1 MELVS
6 ETLYKSILQKN
17 RYIIDKLKEICYQK
31 SGVKVEGNSFYD
43 HNNMVIENGS
53 LLPKQMNLFTL
64 GRTATNVM
72 EIGFNAG
79 HSCLLF
85 LLANSTS
92 KITLFDICEH
102 AYTRPCYEYLQS
114 IFPNRIS
121 LIEGDSTITVPDY
134 YSKNAHTKFD
144 LVHIDG
150 CHIPTIAKKDIENSL
165 ITTSDILVLDDT
177 NLPQLN
183 SLFDSLIKENCF
195 EEVFLYETVKYQ
207 HRIARRVDM
216 I

>member
-6 ETLYKSILQKN
+6 ETLYKSTLEKH
-17 RYIIDKLKEICYQK
+17 RYILDTLKQICYDK
-31 SGVKVEGNSFYD
+31 CGSKVEGNSFYA
-43 HNNMVIENGS
+43 HNSMVTEHAD

-64 GRTATNVM
+64 GQSATNIM

-85 LLANSTS
+85 LLANPTST
-92 KITLFDICEH
+92 ITLFDLCEH

-114 IFPNRIS
+114 IFPDRIS
-121 LIEGDSTITVPDY
+121 LIEGDSTITVPAY
-134 YSKNAHTKFD
+134 YEANKHTQFD

-150 CHIPTIAKKDIENSL
+150 CHVERVAKKDLENAF
-165 ITTSDILVLDDT
+165 IMTSDVLVLDDT

-183 SLFDSLIKENCF
+183 KLFNILVTESPV
-195 EEVFLYETVKYQ
+195 EEVFLYKTNRYQ
-207 HRIARRVDM
+207 HRIARRIV
-216 I
+216 